1 MVLDQLWHLVRDLH
15 VLQASTSYYRTPS
28 FVAAP
33 ILPNATTHFTS
44 AVEHSKRWML
54 LVMEKGFLPLLD
66 IWGLILGML
75 VTFSYAQ
82 VAMYVFGLC
91 NIRPVKRSIMVP
103 KMMRQFPTL
112 VSIRN

>member
-1 MVLDQLWHLVRDLH
+1 
-15 VLQASTSYYRTPS
+15 
-28 FVAAP
+28 
-33 ILPNATTHFTS
+33 
-44 AVEHSKRWML
+44 ML

-91 NIRPVKRSIMVP
+91 NIWPVTKEVR
-103 KMMRQFPTL
+103 
-112 VSIRN
+112 